1 MLKKLLTKEERIEF
15 SAKNLSKIKKI
26 DYYVYI
32 QLKQEMLD
40 SLVKNYQNSDLPN
53 PALEKIIKKQK
64 ELIDALNLKYYK
76 DIIPSK
82 KTGDF
87 YDDSKKFKKEIK
99 KLKKIQK

>member
-1 MLKKLLTKEERIEF
+1 MLKKLLTKEEKIEF
-15 SAKNLSKIKKI
+15 SDKNLSRIKKI

-32 QLKQEMLD
+32 QLKQEMLN

-53 PALEKIIKKQK
+53 PLIEKMIKKQK
-64 ELIDALNLKYYK
+64 ELIDVLNFKYYK
-76 DIIPSK
+76 NIIPSK
-82 KTGDF
+82 KANDF